1 MVATRFRR
9 WRERDLQSHV
19 LTIAQRA
26 CCARDKRGAYPG
38 LFTSLL
44 TVGVML
50 MVIESYG
57 YLAQNT
63 AQTQRDRTTQ
73 RREERKERNS
83 ALQTFKAGAPCA
95 KFS

>member
-1 MVATRFRR
+1 M
-9 WRERDLQSHV
+9 
-19 LTIAQRA
+19 
-26 CCARDKRGAYPG
+26 
-38 LFTSLL
+38 SLL

-73 RREERKERNS
+73 RREERKGRETLRSSFLCVVDSSWSREFANNP
-83 ALQTFKAGAPCA
+83 G
-95 KFS
+95 

>member
-1 MVATRFRR
+1 M
-9 WRERDLQSHV
+9 
-19 LTIAQRA
+19 
-26 CCARDKRGAYPG
+26 
-38 LFTSLL
+38 SLL

-83 ALQTFKAGAPCA
+83 ALFVSLRCRFVLVTGVCE
-95 KFS
+95 